1 MPPEED
7 RKDRILVVDFGT
19 PITTGTPDEVQR
31 HPDVIRAYLG
41 QELSS

>member
-1 MPPEED
+1 MD
-7 RKDRILVVDFGT
+7 LADRILVVDFGE
-19 PITTGTPDEVQR
+19 PIASGTPDEVQR